1 MRTLF
6 TGQQLILRDVVDSTN
21 NYAASLVQSD
31 NIPEGAVIMAR
42 EQTMGRGQRGTQ
54 WQSVAGENL
63 TFSLVYYPR
72 FLMAQ
77 DQFMLSRICALALLE
92 TLMSL
97 EIQAMIKWPNDL
109 LVNGKKICGVLI
121 ENSLQGERLSSAVI
135 GIGLNVNQ
143 LVFPEGI
150 SATSIALERKAQMDL
165 LQVLGSFCERME
177 KWYLLLRQ
185 GKQDLIC
192 TQYLQC
198 LLNFREWS
206 SFQKEDTTFRAMITN
221 VTREGKLELTLESGE
236 KQCFGLKEIR
246 QAI

>member
-92 TLMSL
+92 TFMSL
-97 EIQAMIKWPNDL
+97 EIQAIIKWPNDL

-143 LVFPEGI
+143 LVFPDGI
-150 SATSIALERKAQMDL
+150 SATSVALERHVQMDL
-165 LQVLGSFCERME
+165 FQVLGSFCERLE

-185 GKQDLIC
+185 GKHELIC

-198 LLNFREWS
+198 LLHFREWS
-206 SFQKEDTTFRAMITN
+206 SFQKEDTAFRAMITD

-236 KQCFGLKEIR
+236 KQLFGLKEIR
-246 QAI
+246 QLI

>member
-72 FLMAQ
+72 FLAAQ

-92 TLMSL
+92 TLLSM
-97 EIQAMIKWPNDL
+97 EVQASIKWPNDL

-121 ENSLQGERLSSAVI
+121 ENGIQGDRLSSAVI

-143 LVFPEGI
+143 LVFPGGI
-150 SATSIALERKAQMDL
+150 SATSLALERKAQFDL
-165 LQVLGSFCERME
+165 IHVLGSFCERME

-185 GKQDLIC
+185 GKNELIC
-192 TQYLQC
+192 KQYLQC
-198 LLNFREWS
+198 LMNFREWS
-206 SFQKEDTTFRAMITN
+206 WFQKEENPFKAMITDVN
-221 VTREGKLELTLESGE
+221 REGKLELMLENGE
-236 KQCFGLKEIR
+236 IQTFGLKEIR
-246 QAI
+246 QVI